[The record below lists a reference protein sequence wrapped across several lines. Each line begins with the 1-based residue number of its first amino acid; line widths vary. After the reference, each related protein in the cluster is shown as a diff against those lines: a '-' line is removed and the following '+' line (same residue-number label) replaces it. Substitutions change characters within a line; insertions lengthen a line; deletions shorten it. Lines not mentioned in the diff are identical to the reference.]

1 MEQHGVKVASR
12 EELLQR
18 MASQAGI
25 SADLLSALLALEE
38 EVPDLPSAAAR
49 NRLSQRVTELLDA
62 ALAEPK

>member
-1 MEQHGVKVASR
+1 
-12 EELLQR
+12 